1 MEIITLEISCSQFT
15 NMQLFNSSKGN
26 ESAENICSH
35 DHIFAH
41 GVSHSL
47 SSRAQ
52 TALPRA
58 SEEREFTYIPN
69 KNKRLRVLLTKSN
82 LPTFGWHSSRFYL
95 HARDCHES

>member
-1 MEIITLEISCSQFT
+1 MEIITLEISCTQFT

-26 ESAENICSH
+26 ESAKVTS
-35 DHIFAH
+35 AL
-41 GVSHSL
+41 SHSL
-47 SSRAQ
+47 PSRGQ
-52 TALPRA
+52 TASPRA
-58 SEEREFTYIPN
+58 SEERELN